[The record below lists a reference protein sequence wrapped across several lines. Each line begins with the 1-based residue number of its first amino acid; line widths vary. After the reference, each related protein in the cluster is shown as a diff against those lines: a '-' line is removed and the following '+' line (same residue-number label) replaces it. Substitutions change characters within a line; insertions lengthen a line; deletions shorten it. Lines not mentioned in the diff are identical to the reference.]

1 MNIKRNGE
9 GYYDPTAGK
18 AIRKAYK
25 PPEEVINF
33 KRAVKLLCD
42 ICHVRILGKIT
53 VIDKKGRSW

>member
-1 MNIKRNGE
+1 MNIQINGE
-9 GYYDPTAGK
+9 GYYDTTAGK
-18 AIRKAYK
+18 AILKAEK
-25 PPEEVINF
+25 PPKEVINF